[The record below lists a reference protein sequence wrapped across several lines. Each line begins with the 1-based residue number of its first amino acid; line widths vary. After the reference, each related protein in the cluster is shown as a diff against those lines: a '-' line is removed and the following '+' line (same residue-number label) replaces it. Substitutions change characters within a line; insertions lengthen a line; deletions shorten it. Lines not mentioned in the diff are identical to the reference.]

1 MDQKK
6 AMAEM
11 ETYIEKFPENL
22 LQAVEIGKKSIENFQ
37 TTHVNKVAVVGLG
50 GSGIGG
56 KVISDIVWDWC
67 TAPINFIQDYNVPAW
82 VDSETLFIAVSYSG
96 NTEETLSA
104 LEEAMDKGAAIT
116 CITSGGKLAEIA
128 AKKDINCIVIPGGQ
142 PPRTSFGF
150 NAAQNLFVLGAYKLI
165 AGLDYSNQLIAAS
178 ELLHANRDKI
188 RTEARGIAEKISGL
202 FPVIYSSNRMEG
214 AAVRLRQQINEN
226 AKQLCWHHVLPEMNH
241 NELVGW
247 AGAPDNMAAIFIHS
261 PEDHPKTRKRQSLS
275 VEIIEKH
282 ASCIVD
288 LLPEGET
295 RIERTYWLIHLGDWI
310 SYYMAELNG
319 ADPIEIGVI
328 DYFKAELS
336 KS

>member
-6 AMAEM
+6 AIAEM
-11 ETYIEKFPENL
+11 EAYIEKFPGNL
-22 LQAVEIGKKSIENFQ
+22 LEAVEIGKNAITNFN
-37 TTHVNKVAVVGLG
+37 TPPVNKVAVVGLG

-56 KVISDIVWDWC
+56 KVISDMVWDC
-67 TAPINFIQDYNVPAW
+67 CDAPISFIQDYDIPAW
-82 VDSETLFIAVSYSG
+82 VDSKTLFIAVSYSG

-104 LEEAMDKGAAIT
+104 LEGAIAQGASIT
-116 CITSGGKLAEIA
+116 CITSGGKLSEIA
-128 AKKDINCIVIPGGQ
+128 TDKNFNCIVIPGGQ

-150 NAAQNLFVLGAYKLI
+150 NAAQNLFVLGAFGLI
-165 AGLDYSNQLIAAS
+165 AGLDYSGQLVAAG
-178 ELLHANRDKI
+178 ELLQNNQKKI
-188 RTEARGIAEKISGL
+188 REEARKIAEKLTGL

-247 AGAPDNMAAIFIHS
+247 AGAPDNIAALFIHS
-261 PEDHPKTRKRQSLS
+261 PEDHAKTKRRQSLT

-282 ASCIVD
+282 AKTIVD
-288 LLPEGET
+288 LHPEGES
-295 RIERTYWLIHLGDWI
+295 RIERIYWLIHLGDWI
-310 SYYMAELNG
+310 SFYMAEANG

-328 DYFKAELS
+328 DYFKAELA
-336 KS
+336 KL